1 LQGAGEAGLR
11 GAPMW
16 GSALRGLVATGAAT
30 GHLPIEGEAH
40 DGETSLWVPVVL
52 SLLAGASTTIGGA
65 VVLAL
70 EGEPSPEAMAAAMAL
85 AGGVMLTVSADMLL
99 PIFAFEAARLF
110 EALGCF
116 LVGCLVFL
124 ALRHWLGHDHDGEEV
139 PLAGKGDAKHN
150 WRLGLLMMATL
161 TAHNFPEG
169 VAVAVSAL
177 DSHALGLVVAIAIAM
192 HNIPEGIVIAVPIYA
207 ATRSKQ
213 KAMLYALLSGLA
225 EPLGALLAVLV
236 LKPWVTPR
244 SLENMLAGVAGT
256 MVTISVL
263 ELYPH
268 AWRYDRPMYVAIGTA
283 LGVTVMVVT
292 EQLV

>member
-1 LQGAGEAGLR
+1 
-11 GAPMW
+11 MW
-16 GSALRGLVATGAAT
+16 GSALSRALLAT
-30 GHLPIEGEAH
+30 GHLPLAEDG
-40 DGETSLWVPVVL
+40 GETTLWVPVFL

-70 EGEPSPEAMAAAMAL
+70 EGEPSPEAMAAALAL

-99 PIFAFEAARLF
+99 PILGFEAARLI
-110 EALGCF
+110 EALVCF
-116 LVGCLVFL
+116 ALGSLFFL
-124 ALRHWLGHDHDGEEV
+124 GLEKLLGHDHDHDEERV
-139 PLAGKGDAKHN
+139 PLEAKHRDEQKN

-177 DSHALGLVVAIAIAM
+177 DSHSLGLVVAIAIAM

-207 ATRSKQ
+207 ATRSKR
-213 KAMLYALLSGLA
+213 KAILYALLSGLA

-263 ELYPH
+263 ELYPQ

-283 LGVTVMVVT
+283 LGVTVMVIT